1 MEQQQI
7 ELAGAASGQLLLRS
21 HSEVIS
27 ILGRTAQ
34 GRIFKA
40 RIAFG
45 SFPLS
50 LVKIMTN
57 SAHETV
63 ALACDAAERT
73 AEHLICLAVAIHI
86 GGHKGADAFFV
97 SALDDRDEAI
107 FLQGFAKMHVASAAP
122 GAVGCA
128 CQVHAFW
135 RSLGG
140 RSLH

>member
-21 HSEVIS
+21 HSEIIS

-34 GRIFKA
+34 GRICKA

-57 SAHETV
+57 SSHEAV
-63 ALACDAAERT
+63 ALACDAAQRT
-73 AEHLICLAVAIHI
+73 AKHLIGLAIAVDI
-86 GGHKGADAFFV
+86 GSHKGANAFSV
-97 SALDDRDEAI
+97 SALDDRDAAI

-122 GAVGCA
+122 GAVSYA
-128 CQVHAFW
+128 CQVHQNKRKLAG
-135 RSLGG
+135 SE
-140 RSLH
+140 